1 MDLNQRKLTK
11 NEWNNIERPV
21 SDIEKEI
28 ITLIKN
34 GYNDVNIK
42 YNNFNSLISFLKIE
56 CQENMEDYLYNRYF
70 SKIIQDFKIKYNV
83 QHGIFNIVVK
93 SNVVIKKAD
102 MIRIDKNDQ
111 EKIKSKCFE
120 MTLINIIEEL
130 LKSLKLNNKK
140 WSIHYFTLDKL
151 IKLNIT
157 NINRH
162 IITLIQK
169 LICSLEDNI
178 SMIEIIENS
187 VEFIENNSLLLKYAD
202 INLYEHQKELF
213 TIMKIQEPK
222 LILYIAPTGT
232 GKTLSPI
239 GLSETNKVIFL
250 CAARHV
256 GIALAKSAI
265 SVGKKIAFAFGCESA
280 EDIRLHYF
288 AAKEFKVNKRTG
300 GIGKVDNSIGDKV
313 EIIICD
319 IKSYLTAMYYMLAFN
334 KASNIITYWDEP
346 TITMDYETH
355 ELHEIITRN
364 WRENLIPNMILSS
377 ATLPK
382 LHELTET
389 VASFKEKFTGSQV
402 HNIVSDDCKK
412 SIPLIDKNG
421 YVILPHYLSDNYQ
434 NILEIV
440 NNCKNNLSLLR
451 YFDLKEVIEFIIYIE
466 KNNIV
471 PINSTIIRYF
481 NNMDDVNMKNI
492 KLHYLRL
499 LEKIP
504 SEQWNNIYEL
514 FKSDRKLR
522 IQSNDNMDQF
532 GYYIKKKGI
541 GANFT
546 KSCSDIAD
554 QSLQIQPE
562 LTPVQSQVGI
572 YITTKDAFTLSDGP
586 TIFLANDVEK
596 IAKFCIQQAAIPLK
610 VMSDIVEKIEF
621 NNKLNCNIDNL
632 EQELEYLMEKLPEK
646 DESESSTNT
655 KEGRFKTNVNSDM
668 VLKEKLQSEMDHL
681 KTLIK
686 SAQLNETF
694 IPNKPSH
701 IKKWA
706 DDNLLKTTNAYT
718 SDVDEHSIINIMML
732 KDVDDSWKI
741 LLLMGIGVFTNHP
754 SIAYTE
760 IMKKLAEEQKLY
772 LIIASSDY
780 IYGTN
785 YQFCHGYLSKDLCL
799 TQEKIIQALGRIGRN
814 NIQQNYSIRLRDE
827 EQINKLFYIEMD
839 KIEVRVMNTL
849 FHT

>member
-11 NEWNNIERPV
+11 TEWNNIERPV
-21 SDIEKEI
+21 SDNEKEI
-28 ITLIKN
+28 ITLIKD

-42 YNNFNSLISFLKIE
+42 YNNYNSLISFLKID
-56 CQENMEDYLYNRYF
+56 CQENMEDYLFNRYF
-70 SKIIQDFKIKYNV
+70 SKIIQDFKIKYKV
-83 QHGIFNIVVK
+83 QNEIFNIVVK
-93 SNVVIKKAD
+93 SKVVIKKAD

-120 MTLINIIEEL
+120 MILVNIIEEL
-130 LKSLKLNNKK
+130 LKSLKLNNNK

-162 IITLIQK
+162 IITIIKK
-169 LICSLEDNI
+169 LLSSLEDNI

-187 VEFIENNSLLLKYAD
+187 VEFIENNSLLLKYSD
-202 INLYEHQKELF
+202 INLYNHQKELF
-213 TIMKIQEPK
+213 TIVKNPEPK

-239 GLSETNKVIFL
+239 GLSETNKIIFL

-265 SVGKKIAFAFGCESA
+265 SIGKKIAFAFGCESA

-334 KASNIITYWDEP
+334 NASNIITYWDEP

-355 ELHEIITRN
+355 DLHEIITRN

-389 VASFKEKFTGSQV
+389 ISSFKEKFTGSQIY
-402 HNIVSDDCKK
+402 NIVSDDCKK

-421 YVILPHYLSDNYQ
+421 FIILPHYLSNNYQ

-471 PINSTIIRYF
+471 PINSSIMRYF
-481 NNMDDVNMKNI
+481 NTVDDVNMKNI

-504 SEQWNNIYEL
+504 SEQWNNIYDL
-514 FKSDRKLR
+514 FNSKRKLR
-522 IQSNDNMDQF
+522 IQSNDNIDQF
-532 GYYIKKKGI
+532 GSYIKKKSGSSF
-541 GANFT
+541 N
-546 KSCSDIAD
+546 KSCLDNK
-554 QSLQIQPE
+554 SLQPE
-562 LTPVQSQVGI
+562 ILPTPSQIGI
-572 YITTKDAFTLSDGP
+572 YITTKDAFTLTDGP
-586 TIFLANDVEK
+586 TIFIANDVEK
-596 IAKFCIQQAAIPLK
+596 IAKFCIQQATIPAK
-610 VMSDIVEKIEF
+610 VMIDIVEKIEY
-621 NNKLNCNIDNL
+621 NNKLNSNIDNL
-632 EQELEYLMEKLPEK
+632 EQELEYLLEKLPEK

-655 KEGRFKTNVNSDM
+655 KENRFKTNINSDM
-668 VLKEKLQSEMDHL
+668 VLKEKLQSEIDHL
-681 KTLIK
+681 KSLIK

-718 SDVDEHSIINIMML
+718 SDVDEHSIINIMLL
-732 KDVDDSWKI
+732 KDVADSWKI

-827 EQINKLFYIEMD
+827 EQINKLFYIETD
-839 KIEVRVMNTL
+839 KIEVRIMNKL
-849 FHT
+849 FQL